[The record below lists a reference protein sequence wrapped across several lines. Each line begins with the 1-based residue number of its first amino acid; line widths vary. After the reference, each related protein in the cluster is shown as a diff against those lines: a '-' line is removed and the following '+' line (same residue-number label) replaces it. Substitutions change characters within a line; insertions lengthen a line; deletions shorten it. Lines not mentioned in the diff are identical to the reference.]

1 VKAIA
6 DALYTAQTV
15 LVVSHE
21 NPDGDCL
28 GSSLALALALE
39 PDGKEV
45 TVASTDGVP
54 TTYRFLPTA
63 ERVTSSPPLGGP
75 FDVGI
80 GVECSDVSRAGRF
93 AEALAGSRIVVNIDH
108 HLNNSGYGDLVW
120 QDPQASAVAEMFH
133 ALICELGREIDERMA
148 TCLMTGLLTD
158 TGSFRYASV
167 RPESYLL
174 AAELVRRGAQPHRIY
189 EQVYES
195 RPAPAVR
202 LLGLALAKTVL
213 AADGALAW
221 SVVDEEMLRTSGAL
235 WEDTESIVGTLRS
248 IAGVRLAILFKVQPD
263 GIQVSLRARE
273 GVRANEVA
281 ARFGGGGHIGAAGF
295 TAQEPF
301 EQVLKGTLR
310 AAESEVQRPWT
321 ASSIY

>member
-1 VKAIA
+1 MKAIA
-6 DALYTAQTV
+6 DAIRAAQTV
-15 LVVSHE
+15 LVVNHE

-39 PDGKEV
+39 PEGKGV
-45 TVASTDGVP
+45 TVGSTDGVP
-54 TTYRFLPTA
+54 ATYRFLPTA

-93 AEALAGSRIVVNIDH
+93 ADALAGSRVVVNIDH

-120 QDPQASAVAEMFH
+120 QEPRASAVAEMFY
-133 ALICELGREIDERMA
+133 ALIQKLGCEIDERMA

-174 AAELVRRGAQPHRIY
+174 AAELVRRGAEPHRIY

-195 RPAPAVR
+195 RPAQAVR
-202 LLGLALAKTVL
+202 LLGLALGKMVL
-213 AADGALAW
+213 AAEGALVW
-221 SVVDEEMLRTSGAL
+221 SVVDEEMLRASDAQ

-263 GIQVSLRARE
+263 AIQVSLRARG
-273 GVRANEVA
+273 GVRANEIA
-281 ARFGGGGHIGAAGF
+281 ARFGGGGHVGAAGF
-295 TAQEPF
+295 TAQEHF
-301 EQVLKGTLR
+301 AQVLDGTLR
-310 AAESEVQRPWT
+310 AADAEVQR
-321 ASSIY
+321 AAGRI